1 MKKSFTLIEVLVVV
15 LLIGIV
21 SSFVYLSTESFRQDS
36 NQAKVLMFSEKIKSS
51 LAQNIAG
58 EWNLDEGTGSSVYDF
73 SGNGNTGTI
82 TGATW
87 ETNRA
92 NCVLGKCLSF
102 SGSNQYI
109 EKTSPSDLPS
119 GQSART
125 ISVWIYPNNVNPGGV
140 LVALN
145 NSAGSSQS
153 FIINTA
159 YISSNTYLFT
169 DGINSNNNITISGTE
184 IAQTG
189 KWNHVAFVFDGST
202 GWKYYLNGENKKSGS
217 FSTTIN
223 TVVTSFSIG
232 RRGDGA
238 NTGYYWPGKID
249 EVVVFDGATTSIFIK
264 NYYVSS
270 LNKLFIDGQI
280 AKEEYL
286 NRIGLSGVG
295 Y

>member
-15 LLIGIV
+15 LVIGIV
-21 SSFVYLSTESFRQDS
+21 SSFVYLSTEPFRQDADQS
-36 NQAKVLMFSEKIKSS
+36 KVLMFSTKLNNS

-58 EWNLDEGTGSSVYDF
+58 EWSLDEGSGSSVYDS

-82 TGATW
+82 IGATW
-87 ETNRA
+87 ETTRS
-92 NCVLGKCLSF
+92 NCVLGKCVSF

-109 EKTSPSDLPS
+109 ENTSPTNLPS

-125 ISVWIYPNNVNPGGV
+125 ISFWMYPNNVNPGGA

-169 DGINSNNNITISGTE
+169 DGINVNNNITISGTE
-184 IAQTG
+184 IAQAG
-189 KWNHVAFVFDGST
+189 KWNHIVFVFDGST

-223 TVVTSFSIG
+223 TVVTNFSIG

-249 EVVVFDGATTSIFIK
+249 EVIVFDSTTTLIFAKSFYI
-264 NYYVSS
+264 SG
-270 LNKLFIDGQI
+270 LNKLFINGQI
-280 AKEEYL
+280 AEEEYL
-286 NRIGLSGVG
+286 DRVKLANVE
-295 Y
+295 

>member
-1 MKKSFTLIEVLVVV
+1 MNKSFTLIEVLVVV
-15 LLIGIV
+15 VVIGIV
-21 SSFVYLSTESFRQDS
+21 SSFVYLSTEPFKQNADLT
-36 NQAKVLMFSEKIKSS
+36 NVLMFSTKLNNS
-51 LAQNIAG
+51 LAQNIVG
-58 EWNLDEGTGSSVYDF
+58 EWNLDEGAGSSVYDS

-92 NCVLGKCLSF
+92 NCVLGKCVSF

-109 EKTSPSDLPS
+109 EKISPSDLPS

-125 ISVWIYPNNVNPGGV
+125 ISVWVYPNNVNPGGA

-153 FIINTA
+153 FIIETA
-159 YISSNTYLFT
+159 YVSSNTYLFT
-169 DGINSNNNITISGTE
+169 DGINVNNNITISGTE
-184 IAQTG
+184 IAQTA
-189 KWNHVAFVFDGST
+189 KWNHIVFVFDGST

-223 TVVTSFSIG
+223 TVVTSFGIG

-238 NTGYYWPGKID
+238 STGHYWPGKID

-264 NYYVSS
+264 NYYISS
-270 LNKLFIDGQI
+270 LNKLFINKQI

-286 NRIGLSGVG
+286 NRVKLSEVK
-295 Y
+295 